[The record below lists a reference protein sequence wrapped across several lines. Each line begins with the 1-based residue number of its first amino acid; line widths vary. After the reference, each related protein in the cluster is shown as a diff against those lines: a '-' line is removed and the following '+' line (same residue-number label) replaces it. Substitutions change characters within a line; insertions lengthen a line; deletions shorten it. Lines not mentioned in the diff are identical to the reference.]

1 MKWLTLSITIA
12 IMAAFPGSVL
22 AAGHAGAG
30 QQKAQVCAACHG
42 FDGNSSGKDFPSL
55 AGQVPGFIAQQ
66 LAKFKSGER
75 VSALMVGMVQLL
87 SAADMADLDAW
98 YASQTLAPRAIG
110 EAQLETALVG
120 QELFR
125 GGAKQYAVP
134 ACMACHGPDGHGVP
148 VNYPRVAG
156 QWPEYLE
163 SQLLAFKSGE
173 RADPVMGP
181 IAFRLSATQ
190 IRALALYMSGLQ

>member
-42 FDGNSSGKDFPSL
+42 LDGNSTGKDFPSL

>member
-42 FDGNSSGKDFPSL
+42 LDGNSGGKDFPSL

-75 VSALMVGMVQLL
+75 VSALMVGMGQLL

>member
-1 MKWLTLSITIA
+1 MKRLTLGITIA

-42 FDGNSSGKDFPSL
+42 LDGNSTGKDFPSL